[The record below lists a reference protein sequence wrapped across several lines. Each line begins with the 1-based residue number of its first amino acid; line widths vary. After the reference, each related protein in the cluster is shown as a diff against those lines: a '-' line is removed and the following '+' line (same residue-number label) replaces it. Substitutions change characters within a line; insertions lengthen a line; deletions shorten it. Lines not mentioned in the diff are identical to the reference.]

1 MNGVVWAGRMTDV
14 IDLGGE
20 APASAWNVGT
30 VLAFVSKLRT
40 EQTVAATSTRQLW
53 RSDYGGESAVEVL
66 VTDANLAAAAGGEA
80 DVETRANAAVV
91 ILGNLVV
98 AYETAASLFQKECA
112 GS

>member
-14 IDLGGE
+14 IDIGGK

-80 DVETRANAAVV
+80 DVETRANAAVGIHGHLRGV
-91 ILGNLVV
+91 S
-98 AYETAASLFQKECA
+98 ETAPSVF
-112 GS
+112 